1 MHNIKKDFTL
11 MAILLMPVAIAI
23 NAVVGNIVA
32 AIKLPIYG
40 DQIGTILISVIAGP
54 WVGLITGM
62 LTNFVNAIFD
72 PTWIPYALV
81 AIAIGMTTGFLS
93 KFGMFRT
100 LPKTIISGFIIAII
114 AGLTTTPIKAFVF
127 GGASTGGSA
136 IVTGAFLSSGLSVFK
151 SVFLSSILTD
161 LADKIASVLLVYILI
176 KSMPSRYLVK
186 FSYGEQ
192 FIKKTKK
199 DNNKNQKSENA

>member
-1 MHNIKKDFTL
+1 MFNFKKDFSL
-11 MAILLMPVAIAI
+11 MVILLMPVAIAI

-32 AIKLPIYG
+32 AIKIPIYG

-54 WVGLITGM
+54 WVGLVTGV

-81 AIAIGMTTGFLS
+81 AMAIGVTSGFLS
-93 KFGMFRT
+93 KIGMFRT
-100 LPKTIISGFIIAII
+100 LPKTIVAGFIIAII
-114 AGLTTTPIKAFVF
+114 AGLITTPIKAFIF

-136 IVTGAFLSSGLSVFK
+136 LVTGAFLGSGFNVLT

-161 LADKIASVLLVYILI
+161 LADKIASAVLVYMLI

-186 FSYGEQ
+186 FPYGEQ
-192 FIKKTKK
+192 FIKKANKQTKS
-199 DNNKNQKSENA
+199 DNTDKE